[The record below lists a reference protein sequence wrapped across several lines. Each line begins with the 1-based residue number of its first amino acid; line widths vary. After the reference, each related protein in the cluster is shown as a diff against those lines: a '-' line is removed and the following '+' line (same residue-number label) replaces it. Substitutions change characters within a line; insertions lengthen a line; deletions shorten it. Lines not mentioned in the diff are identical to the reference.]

1 MAGVWLDPRGELLRF
16 QVVPPRVDDSS
27 EEGDPPDWRP
37 FFEAAGLD
45 PEMFAPG
52 RHTST
57 PPFHCDRREAW
68 DGFYPGQPDIPIRVE
83 AGSFRG
89 RASWFEVVPPWRER
103 AALDDDTE
111 APWNE
116 LAFFLPLL
124 VTLLVGGPLLA
135 RRNLRRGRG
144 DRRGATRLAL
154 VIFLAYTA
162 WWVLRADHVPAL
174 GEIWL
179 FFQFLGYSLVMSGL
193 SWVVY
198 IALEPYARRLWPEAL
213 ISWSRMMAGR
223 LHDPRVGRDI
233 LIGALGGTAIRLW
246 WMLYSPVV
254 EWLGLVR
261 EEPSVGSLAPLV
273 GVRQALS
280 EYPSLATWAV
290 FAPIGWLFIILL
302 LTRIVRNRWIAVAV
316 IVLFSTITAAAST
329 QDPWLASLFMTVAF
343 GGFLLLLAR
352 FGALAGVSF
361 CIYMWVASD
370 VSLPLDPSAW
380 YAGRAFLA
388 LGVMTVL
395 AGYAYWISRAGRT
408 LLPAD
413 PLND

>member
-1 MAGVWLDPRGELLRF
+1 
-16 QVVPPRVDDSS
+16 
-27 EEGDPPDWRP
+27 
-37 FFEAAGLD
+37 
-45 PEMFAPG
+45 
-52 RHTST
+52 
-57 PPFHCDRREAW
+57 
-68 DGFYPGQPDIPIRVE
+68 VE

-89 RASWFEVVPPWRER
+89 RAAWFEVVPPWRER
-103 AALDDDTE
+103 AGLDTDPET
-111 APWNE
+111 AWNE

-124 VTLLVGGPLLA
+124 ITLLVGGPLLA

-154 VIFLAYTA
+154 VIFLAHTA
-162 WWVLRADHVPAL
+162 WWLLRADHVPAV
-174 GEIWL
+174 GEVWL

-198 IALEPYARRLWPEAL
+198 VALEPYARRLWPDTL

-223 LHDPRVGRDI
+223 LRDPRVGRDI
-233 LIGALGGTAIRLW
+233 LIGALCGTAIRLW
-246 WMLYSPVV
+246 WMLHSLVV
-254 EWLGLVR
+254 KWLGLVP
-261 EEPSVGSLAPLV
+261 EEPSVGSLAPLA

-290 FAPIGWLFIILL
+290 FAPIGWLFIILV
-302 LTRIVRNRWIAVAV
+302 LTRIVRNRWIAIAV
-316 IVLFSTITAAAST
+316 IVLFSTASAGLSAL
-329 QDPWLASLFMTVAF
+329 DPWPTVLFMTVAF

-352 FGALAGVSF
+352 FGALAGVFF

-370 VSLPLDPSAW
+370 VALPLDPSAW

-388 LGVMTVL
+388 LGVMTAL

-413 PLND
+413 PLGD